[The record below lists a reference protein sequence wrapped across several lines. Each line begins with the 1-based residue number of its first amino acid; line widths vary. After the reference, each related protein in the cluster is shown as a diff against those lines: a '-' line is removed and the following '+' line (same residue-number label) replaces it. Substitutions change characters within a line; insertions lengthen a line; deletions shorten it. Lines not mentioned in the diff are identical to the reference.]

1 MQKMKINFNNIY
13 IMGLWDL
20 LRDYTPWGYVDL
32 LSTEGQSGFS
42 GDGEPIFKPLA
53 VYSDF
58 FKNKIK

>member
-1 MQKMKINFNNIY
+1 
-13 IMGLWDL
+13 MGLWDL

-53 VYSDF
+53 EYSDF